1 MCKRLCSENP
11 GRTRVKQSHEGRNP
25 RDIGRNDLAS
35 YYIPVQLVFQISR
48 WSCQVWPLRFQMT
61 MYFPA
66 TLAGPLSPG
75 HLGRLGDG
83 QVEADEMSRAVRSYD
98 QIEMDAAKALVL
110 HMKRDPEYLNALRQI
125 GQAAI

>member
-1 MCKRLCSENP
+1 MTQTGHSLEFEVRYSLSRMCKRLCSENP

-75 HLGRLGDG
+75 TLS
-83 QVEADEMSRAVRSYD
+83 VKTPTS
-98 QIEMDAAKALVL
+98 
-110 HMKRDPEYLNALRQI
+110 P
-125 GQAAI
+125 AISLLASTSTA